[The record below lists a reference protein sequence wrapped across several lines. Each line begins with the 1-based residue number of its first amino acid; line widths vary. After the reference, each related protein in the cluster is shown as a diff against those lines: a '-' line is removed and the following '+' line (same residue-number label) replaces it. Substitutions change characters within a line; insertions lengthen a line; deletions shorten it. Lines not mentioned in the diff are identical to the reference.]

1 MAGRALKCLTTVITP
16 SLLWCLYWGLA
27 TNMAYAADWDDND
40 RYPAVQAFLETLDL
54 SAYGPP
60 PGFHE
65 GLWWCDAENA
75 ADIPEEKIEEFFLT
89 GTKDNITVIR
99 LFALMAVRVREQ
111 QIALCG
117 SGDALSRVIERNN
130 IHLGLSL
137 PLDNIAVYAWLPVQ
151 DDEDPYSI
159 ARAVIVY
166 RNSFTHFIEEEVMPA
181 DIRVGT
187 GLKVPYSYGD
197 DSGQGA
203 LVTLGFHVSSNKVG
217 FERIRGVE
225 ARLHGALGII
235 MRLLPFVPA
244 GVHNMYLEQNALFT
258 RALINSEVPH
268 FEDRDIY
275 RLRIK
280 E

>member
-1 MAGRALKCLTTVITP
+1 MMGRALQLVITAFMP
-16 SLLWCLYWGLA
+16 SLLWCLSWGLTA
-27 TNMAYAADWDDND
+27 NLAYGANWDDNA
-40 RYPAVQAFLETLDL
+40 RYPTVQAFLETLDL

-65 GLWWCDAENA
+65 GLWWCNTEKA
-75 ADIPEEKIEEFFLT
+75 ANVPEEKIEEFFLA
-89 GTKDNITVIR
+89 GAKDNITVIR
-99 LFALMAVRVREQ
+99 LFALMAVTVREQ

-117 SGDALSRVIERNN
+117 SGDALSKVIERNN

-137 PLDNIAVYAWLPVQ
+137 PLDNIAVYSWLPVM

-159 ARAVIVY
+159 ARAIIVY
-166 RNSFTHFIEEEVMPA
+166 RNTFIHHVEKEVMPA
-181 DIRVGT
+181 DIKVGT
-187 GLKVPYSYGD
+187 GLTVPYSYGD
-197 DSGQGA
+197 DSGEGA

-217 FERIRGVE
+217 FEHIHGVE
-225 ARLHGALGII
+225 ARLHGPLGIV

-258 RALINSEVPH
+258 RALIASDVPH

-275 RLRIK
+275 RIRI
-280 E
+280 EE